1 MKDLSNYY
9 YKEMPN
15 ENFFVD
21 IFENCHKE
29 LGSTFERHWH
39 EHLQF
44 FYFTSGEAILNCSH
58 IQIKVHTGDLVII
71 NSNELHDCINLCCN
85 LKYYIIRVDLEFLFS
100 NQVDTLQTKFLIP
113 LAQNL
118 ILFKNLVR
126 DDKNINS
133 CIEKIIVEY
142 FERKLGYELA
152 IKGYFYDL
160 IVHLMRNYVEEILTQ
175 KQFDDRINNLTR
187 FNDIIKYIENN
198 YYEKIKLEELAKMA
212 NISTYHFVRSFK
224 QITGRSP
231 IDYINK
237 LRINKAFSLL
247 KEGKFNVTEVAL
259 DCGFN
264 DVNYFSRLFKKY
276 NKMSPSEAKKLSSKK

>member
-44 FYFTSGEAILNCSH
+44 FYFTIGEAILNCSH

-71 NSNELHDCINLCCN
+71 NSNELHDCTNLCCN

-160 IVHLMRNYVEEILTQ
+160 IVNLMRNYVEEILTQ
-175 KQFDDRINNLTR
+175 KQFDDRINNLAR
-187 FNDIIKYIENN
+187 FDDIIKYIENN

-212 NISTYHFVRSFK
+212 NMSTYYFVRSFK

-237 LRINKAFSLL
+237 LRIDKAFSLL
-247 KEGKFNVTEVAL
+247 KGGKFNVTEAAL

-276 NKMSPSEAKKLSSKK
+276 NKMSPSEAKKLSGKK

>member
-21 IFENCHKE
+21 IFENCYKE

-44 FYFTSGEAILNCSH
+44 FYFTNGEAILNCSH
-58 IQIKVHTGDLVII
+58 IKIKVHKGDLVII
-71 NSNELHDCINLCCN
+71 NSNELHDCINLCSN

-100 NQVDTLQTKFLIP
+100 NQVDSLQTKFLIP

-126 DDKNINS
+126 DDKNIKN
-133 CIEKIIVEY
+133 CIEKIITEY
-142 FERKLGYELA
+142 FERDLGYELA

-175 KQFDDRINNLTR
+175 KQFEDRINNLNK

-198 YYEKIKLEELAKMA
+198 YCEKIKLEELSKLA
-212 NISTYHFVRSFK
+212 NMSTYHFIRTFK
-224 QITGRSP
+224 KITGRPP

-237 LRINKAFSLL
+237 LRIDKAFSIL
-247 KEGKFNVTEVAL
+247 KEGKCNVTEAAL

-276 NKMSPSEAKKLSSKK
+276 NNISPTQARK